1 MIGHTNSVEFEA
13 QAFVAESAPV
23 DVCSIRSSW
32 AITTK
37 GQSRGYKTR
46 RFAHLEKKYQ
56 LKLGSPFKPSFG
68 CVLNLWEFQDP
79 ELEVPIIYKA

>member
-1 MIGHTNSVEFEA
+1 MFPMIGHTNSVEFEA

-37 GQSRGYKTR
+37 GQSRGLKTR
-46 RFAHLEKKYQ
+46 RFAHLERT
-56 LKLGSPFKPSFG
+56 
-68 CVLNLWEFQDP
+68 VNLSR
-79 ELEVPIIYKA
+79 VPHKAYIRPM